1 MSAPATAALIVVGD
15 EILSGKVQDTNSAF
29 LIERLR
35 SWGVD
40 LRKILVVSD
49 DLDDIAWAVDHC
61 LGCFDHVFT
70 SGGIGPTHD
79 DVTPEGIA
87 QALGRPLARHP
98 QLEAQLRSHFG
109 DRLTPDHL
117 RMADV
122 PQGTTLSGVGRIP
135 WPVIEPA
142 PGLYMLPG
150 IPQIFED
157 KVDALRERLEQ
168 ADRVEMT
175 WVYCTLEE
183 GALASDLEAV
193 LRAHPAVTIGSYPVL
208 GRRDYRVR
216 VSVESRDRAAVAEAV
231 SALIDRLPAGSAGTN
246 PANGD

>member
-1 MSAPATAALIVVGD
+1 MSAPATAALVVVGD

-29 LIERLR
+29 LIGRLR
-35 SWGVD
+35 AWGVD

-49 DLDDIAWAVDHC
+49 DVDDIAWAVEHC
-61 LGCFDHVFT
+61 VRRVDHVFT

-98 QLEAQLRSHFG
+98 QLEAQLRAHFG

-122 PQGTTLSGVGRIP
+122 PEGALLTGAGRIP

-150 IPQIFED
+150 IPEIFQD

-175 WVYCTLEE
+175 WVYCTMEE
-183 GALASDLEAV
+183 GLLASDLEAV

-216 VSVESRDRAAVAEAV
+216 VSVESRDEAAVAQAV
-231 SALIDRLPAGSAGTN
+231 DALIDRLPPGSAATDS
-246 PANGD
+246 PIGD

>member
-1 MSAPATAALIVVGD
+1 MSGPATAALVVVGD

-29 LIERLR
+29 LIDRLR
-35 SWGVD
+35 AWGVD
-40 LRKILVVSD
+40 LRQILVVSD
-49 DLDDIAWAVDHC
+49 DVDDIAWAVDHC
-61 LGCFDHVFT
+61 VGRFDHVFT

-79 DVTPEGIA
+79 DVTPEGVG

-98 QLEAQLRSHFG
+98 QLEAQLRAHFG
-109 DRLTPDHL
+109 DRLTADHL

-122 PQGTTLSGVGRIP
+122 PQGTELSGIGRIP

-150 IPQIFED
+150 IPEIFQD

-168 ADRVEMT
+168 ADRVVMT

-183 GALASDLEAV
+183 GVLASHLEAV
-193 LRAHPAVTIGSYPVL
+193 LRSHPEVTIGSYPVL

-216 VSVESRDRAAVAEAV
+216 VSVESRDRAAVERAV
-231 SALIDRLPAGSAGTN
+231 AALIERLPAGSAGTN
-246 PANGD
+246 SSTGD